1 MGSEMCIRDSFP
13 AIDILGGRCV
23 RLLQGDYGQET
34 AYGNDPVA
42 QAQAFQDAGATWVHV
57 VDLDAARTGD
67 PVNRQVVAEVA
78 ATLDVPVQAGG
89 GVRTL
94 NDART
99 LFDAGVSRV
108 VMGTAAIENPNLVDE
123 VAGLGRVAVGLDI
136 RGEEVAVR
144 GWTKGSGLLLN
155 DALERFSI
163 RSTDAFVITQIERD
177 GTLQGPDLA
186 GLAAAL
192 AATEVDVVA
201 SGGVGRPSDL
211 NDLADLVVAGRRLAG
226 IVLGRALYEGTVDLA
241 TAIRALRDH

>member
-1 MGSEMCIRDSFP
+1 MTTSPVLFP

-23 RLLQGDYGQET
+23 RLLQGDYEQET

-42 QAQAFQDAGATWVHV
+42 QAEAFQDAGATWVHV

-67 PVNRQVVAEVA
+67 PVNHQVVAEVA

-108 VMGTAAIENPNLVDE
+108 VMGTAAIENPDLVDE

-163 RSTDAFVITQIERD
+163 PSTDAFVITQIERD

-226 IVLGRALYEGTVDLA
+226 VVLGRALYEGTVDLA
-241 TAIRALRDH
+241 TAIQTLRDH

>member
-1 MGSEMCIRDSFP
+1 MTTSPVLFP

-67 PVNRQVVAEVA
+67 PLNRQVVAEVA

>member
-1 MGSEMCIRDSFP
+1 MTTAPALFP

-34 AYGNDPVA
+34 VYGNDPAA
-42 QAQAFQDAGATWVHV
+42 QARAFQDAGATWVHV

-94 NDART
+94 DDART

-108 VMGTAAIENPNLVDE
+108 VMGTAAIEDPELVDQ
-123 VAGLGRVAVGLDI
+123 VADLGRVAVGLDI

-144 GWTKGSGLLLN
+144 GWTEGTGLLLT
-155 DALERFSI
+155 DAFERFSN
-163 RSTDAFVITQIERD
+163 RGTDAFVITQIERD
-177 GTLQGPDLA
+177 GTLQGPDLE
-186 GLAAAL
+186 GLTAAL
-192 AATEVDVVA
+192 ATTGVDVVA

-211 NDLADLVVAGRRLAG
+211 KDLADLAVAGRRLAG
-226 IVLGRALYEGTVDLA
+226 IILGRALYEGTVDLA
-241 TAIRALRDH
+241 AAIQTLKER

>member
-1 MGSEMCIRDSFP
+1 MTTAPALFP

-34 AYGNDPVA
+34 VYGNDPAA
-42 QAQAFQDAGATWVHV
+42 QARAFQDAGATWVHI

-67 PVNRQVVAEVA
+67 PVNRPLVAEVA

-94 NDART
+94 DDART
-99 LFDAGVSRV
+99 LFDVGVSRV
-108 VMGTAAIENPNLVDE
+108 VMGTAAIEDPELVDQ
-123 VAGLGRVAVGLDI
+123 VADLGRVAVGLDI

-144 GWTKGSGLLLN
+144 GWTEGTGLLLT
-155 DALERFSI
+155 DAFERFSN
-163 RSTDAFVITQIERD
+163 RGTDAFVITQIERD
-177 GTLQGPDLA
+177 GTLQGPDLE

-192 AATEVDVVA
+192 ATTGVDVVA

-211 NDLADLVVAGRRLAG
+211 KDLADLAVAGRRLAG
-226 IVLGRALYEGTVDLA
+226 IILGRALYEGTVDLA
-241 TAIRALRDH
+241 AAIQTLKER

>member
-1 MGSEMCIRDSFP
+1 MTTSPVLFA

-89 GVRTL
+89 GVRTI
-94 NDART
+94 NDSRT

>member
-1 MGSEMCIRDSFP
+1 MTTAPALFP

-34 AYGNDPVA
+34 VYGNDPAA
-42 QAQAFQDAGATWVHV
+42 QARAFQDAGATWVHV

-94 NDART
+94 DDART

-108 VMGTAAIENPNLVDE
+108 VMGTAAIEDPDLVDQ
-123 VAGLGRVAVGLDI
+123 VADLGRVAVGLDI

-144 GWTKGSGLLLN
+144 GWTEGTGLLLT
-155 DALERFSI
+155 DAFERFSN
-163 RSTDAFVITQIERD
+163 RGTDAFVITQIERD
-177 GTLQGPDLA
+177 GTLQGPDLE
-186 GLAAAL
+186 GLTAAL
-192 AATEVDVVA
+192 ATTGVDVVA

-211 NDLADLVVAGRRLAG
+211 KDLADLAVAGRRLAG
-226 IVLGRALYEGTVDLA
+226 IILGRALYEGTVDLA
-241 TAIRALRDH
+241 AAIQTLKER

>member
-1 MGSEMCIRDSFP
+1 MTTAPALFP

-34 AYGNDPVA
+34 VYGKDPAA
-42 QAQAFQDAGATWVHV
+42 QARAFQDAGATWVHV

-67 PVNRQVVAEVA
+67 PVNRPVMAEVA

-94 NDART
+94 DDART

-108 VMGTAAIENPNLVDE
+108 VMGTAAIEDPELVDQ
-123 VAGLGRVAVGLDI
+123 VADLGRVAVGLDI

-144 GWTKGSGLLLN
+144 GWTEGTGLLLT
-155 DALERFSI
+155 DAFERFSN
-163 RSTDAFVITQIERD
+163 RGTDAFVITQIERD
-177 GTLQGPDLA
+177 GTLQGPDLE

-192 AATEVDVVA
+192 ATTEVDVVA

-211 NDLADLVVAGRRLAG
+211 KDLADLAVAGRRLAG
-226 IVLGRALYEGTVDLA
+226 IILGRALYEGTVDLA
-241 TAIRALRDH
+241 AAIQTLKER

>member
-1 MGSEMCIRDSFP
+1 MTSPVLFP

-42 QAQAFQDAGATWVHV
+42 QAEAFQEAGATWVHV

-94 NDART
+94 DDART

-144 GWTKGSGLLLN
+144 GWTRGSGLLLN

-177 GTLQGPDLA
+177 GTLQGPDLVA
-186 GLAAAL
+186 LAAAL
-192 AATEVDVVA
+192 AATEIDVVA

-211 NDLADLVVAGRRLAG
+211 ADLADLVVAGRRLAG

-241 TAIRALRDH
+241 TAIRTLRDH

>member
-1 MGSEMCIRDSFP
+1 VTTAPALFP

-34 AYGNDPVA
+34 VYGNDPAA
-42 QAQAFQDAGATWVHV
+42 QARAFQDAGATWVHV

-94 NDART
+94 DDART

-108 VMGTAAIENPNLVDE
+108 VMGTAAIEDPDLVDQ
-123 VAGLGRVAVGLDI
+123 VADLGRVAVGLDI

-144 GWTKGSGLLLN
+144 GWTEGTGLLLT
-155 DALERFSI
+155 DAFERFSN
-163 RSTDAFVITQIERD
+163 RGTDAFVITQIERD
-177 GTLQGPDLA
+177 GTLQGPDLE

-192 AATEVDVVA
+192 ATTGVDVVA

-211 NDLADLVVAGRRLAG
+211 KDLADLAVAGRRLAG
-226 IVLGRALYEGTVDLA
+226 IILGRALYEGTIDLA
-241 TAIRALRDH
+241 AAIQTLKER

>member
-1 MGSEMCIRDSFP
+1 MTTAPALFP

-34 AYGNDPVA
+34 VYGNDPAA
-42 QAQAFQDAGATWVHV
+42 QARAFQDAGATWVHV

-78 ATLDVPVQAGG
+78 ATLNVPVQAGG

-94 NDART
+94 DDART

-108 VMGTAAIENPNLVDE
+108 VMGTAAIEDPELVDQ
-123 VAGLGRVAVGLDI
+123 VADLGRVAVGLDI

-144 GWTKGSGLLLN
+144 GWTEGTGLLLT
-155 DALERFSI
+155 DAFERFSN
-163 RSTDAFVITQIERD
+163 RGTDAFVITQIERD
-177 GTLQGPDLA
+177 GTLQGPDLE

-192 AATEVDVVA
+192 ATTGVDVVA

-211 NDLADLVVAGRRLAG
+211 KDLADLAVAGRRLAG
-226 IVLGRALYEGTVDLA
+226 IILGRALYEGTVDLA
-241 TAIRALRDH
+241 AAIQTLKER

>member
-1 MGSEMCIRDSFP
+1 MTTAPALFP

-34 AYGNDPVA
+34 VYGNDPAA
-42 QAQAFQDAGATWVHV
+42 QARAFQDAGATWVHV

-94 NDART
+94 DDART

-108 VMGTAAIENPNLVDE
+108 VMGTAAIEDPELVDQ
-123 VAGLGRVAVGLDI
+123 VADLGRVAVGLDI

-144 GWTKGSGLLLN
+144 GWTEGTGLLLT
-155 DALERFSI
+155 DAFERFSN
-163 RSTDAFVITQIERD
+163 RGTDAFVITQIERD
-177 GTLQGPDLA
+177 GTLQGPDLE

-192 AATEVDVVA
+192 ATTGVDVVA

-211 NDLADLVVAGRRLAG
+211 KDLADLAVAGRRLAG
-226 IVLGRALYEGTVDLA
+226 IILGRALYEGTVDLA
-241 TAIRALRDH
+241 AAIQTLKER

>member
-1 MGSEMCIRDSFP
+1 MTTAPALFP

-34 AYGNDPVA
+34 VYGNDPAA
-42 QAQAFQDAGATWVHV
+42 QARAFQDAGATWVHV

-67 PVNRQVVAEVA
+67 PVNRPVVAEVA

-94 NDART
+94 DDART

-108 VMGTAAIENPNLVDE
+108 VMGTAAIEDPELVDQ
-123 VAGLGRVAVGLDI
+123 VADLGRVAVGLDI

-144 GWTKGSGLLLN
+144 GWTEGTGLLLT
-155 DALERFSI
+155 DAFERFSN
-163 RSTDAFVITQIERD
+163 RGTDAFVITQIERD
-177 GTLQGPDLA
+177 GTLQGPDLG

-192 AATEVDVVA
+192 ASTEVDVVA

-211 NDLADLVVAGRRLAG
+211 KDLADLAVAGRRLAG
-226 IVLGRALYEGTVDLA
+226 IILGRALYEGTVDLA
-241 TAIRALRDH
+241 AAIQTLKER

>member
-1 MGSEMCIRDSFP
+1 MLFP

-94 NDART
+94 DDART

>member
-1 MGSEMCIRDSFP
+1 MTTSPVLFP
-13 AIDILGGRCV
+13 AIDILGGRCG
-23 RLLQGDYGQET
+23 RLLHGDYGQET

>member
-1 MGSEMCIRDSFP
+1 VTTSPVLFP

-108 VMGTAAIENPNLVDE
+108 VMGTAAIENPDLVDE
-123 VAGLGRVAVGLDI
+123 VADLGRVAVGLDI

>member
-1 MGSEMCIRDSFP
+1 MTTAPALFP

-34 AYGNDPVA
+34 VYGNDPAA
-42 QAQAFQDAGATWVHV
+42 QARAFQDAGATWVHI

-67 PVNRQVVAEVA
+67 PVNRPLVAEVA

-94 NDART
+94 DDART

-108 VMGTAAIENPNLVDE
+108 VMGTAAIEDPELVDQ
-123 VAGLGRVAVGLDI
+123 VADLGRVAVGLDI

-144 GWTKGSGLLLN
+144 GWTEGTGLLLT
-155 DALERFSI
+155 DAFERFSN
-163 RSTDAFVITQIERD
+163 RGTDAFVITQIERD
-177 GTLQGPDLA
+177 GTLQGPDLE

-192 AATEVDVVA
+192 ATTGVDVVA

-211 NDLADLVVAGRRLAG
+211 KDLADLAVAGRRLAG
-226 IVLGRALYEGTVDLA
+226 IILGRALYEGTVDLA
-241 TAIRALRDH
+241 AAIQTLKER

>member
-1 MGSEMCIRDSFP
+1 MTTAPALFP
-13 AIDILGGRCV
+13 AIDIRGGRCV

-34 AYGNDPVA
+34 VYGNDPAA
-42 QAQAFQDAGATWVHV
+42 QARAFQDAGATWVHV

-94 NDART
+94 DDART

-108 VMGTAAIENPNLVDE
+108 VMGTAAIEDPDLVDQ
-123 VAGLGRVAVGLDI
+123 VADLGRVAVGLDI

-144 GWTKGSGLLLN
+144 GWTEGTGLLLT
-155 DALERFSI
+155 DAFERFSN
-163 RSTDAFVITQIERD
+163 RGTDAFVITQIERD
-177 GTLQGPDLA
+177 GTLQGPDLE

-192 AATEVDVVA
+192 ATTGVDVVA

-211 NDLADLVVAGRRLAG
+211 KDLADLAVAGRRLAG
-226 IVLGRALYEGTVDLA
+226 IILGRALYEGTIDLA
-241 TAIRALRDH
+241 AAIQTLKER

>member
-1 MGSEMCIRDSFP
+1 MD
-13 AIDILGGRCV
+13 
-23 RLLQGDYGQET
+23 
-34 AYGNDPVA
+34 
-42 QAQAFQDAGATWVHV
+42 
-57 VDLDAARTGD
+57 
-67 PVNRQVVAEVA
+67 
-78 ATLDVPVQAGG
+78 
-89 GVRTL
+89 
-94 NDART
+94 DART

>member
-1 MGSEMCIRDSFP
+1 MTTAPALFP

-34 AYGNDPVA
+34 VYGKDPAA
-42 QAQAFQDAGATWVHV
+42 QARAFQDAGATWVHV

-67 PVNRQVVAEVA
+67 PVNRPVVAEVA

-94 NDART
+94 DDART

-108 VMGTAAIENPNLVDE
+108 VMGTAAIEDPDLVDQ
-123 VAGLGRVAVGLDI
+123 VADLGRVAVGLDI

-144 GWTKGSGLLLN
+144 GWTEGTGLLLT
-155 DALERFSI
+155 DAFERFSN
-163 RSTDAFVITQIERD
+163 RGTDAFVITQIERD
-177 GTLQGPDLA
+177 GTLQGPDLE

-192 AATEVDVVA
+192 ATTGVDVVA

-211 NDLADLVVAGRRLAG
+211 KDLADLAVAGRRLAG
-226 IVLGRALYEGTVDLA
+226 IILGRALYEGTVDLA
-241 TAIRALRDH
+241 AAIQTLKER

>member
-1 MGSEMCIRDSFP
+1 MTTAPALFP

-34 AYGNDPVA
+34 VYGNDPAA
-42 QAQAFQDAGATWVHV
+42 QARAFQDAGATWVHI

-67 PVNRQVVAEVA
+67 PVNRPVVAEVA

-94 NDART
+94 DDART

-108 VMGTAAIENPNLVDE
+108 VMGTAAIEDPDLVDQ
-123 VAGLGRVAVGLDI
+123 VADLGRVAVGLDI

-144 GWTKGSGLLLN
+144 GWTEGTGLLLT
-155 DALERFSI
+155 DAFERFSN
-163 RSTDAFVITQIERD
+163 RGTDAFVITQIERD
-177 GTLQGPDLA
+177 GTLQGPDLE

-192 AATEVDVVA
+192 ATTGVDVVA

-211 NDLADLVVAGRRLAG
+211 KDLADLAVAGRRLAG
-226 IVLGRALYEGTVDLA
+226 IILGRALYEGTVDLA
-241 TAIRALRDH
+241 AAIQTLKER

>member
-1 MGSEMCIRDSFP
+1 VTTAPALFP

-34 AYGNDPVA
+34 VYGNDPAA
-42 QAQAFQDAGATWVHV
+42 QARAFQDAGATWVHV

-94 NDART
+94 DDART

-108 VMGTAAIENPNLVDE
+108 VMGTAAIEDPELVDQ
-123 VAGLGRVAVGLDI
+123 VADLGRVAVGLDI

-144 GWTKGSGLLLN
+144 GWTEGTGLLLT
-155 DALERFSI
+155 DAFERFSN
-163 RSTDAFVITQIERD
+163 RGTDAFVITQIERD
-177 GTLQGPDLA
+177 GTLQGPDLE

-192 AATEVDVVA
+192 ATTGVDVVA

-211 NDLADLVVAGRRLAG
+211 KDLADLAVAGRRLAG
-226 IVLGRALYEGTVDLA
+226 IILGRALYEGTVDLA
-241 TAIRALRDH
+241 AAIQTLKER

>member
-1 MGSEMCIRDSFP
+1 VTTSPVLFP

-201 SGGVGRPSDL
+201 SGGVGRLSDL

>member
-1 MGSEMCIRDSFP
+1 MTTSPVLFP

-89 GVRTL
+89 GVRTP

>member
-1 MGSEMCIRDSFP
+1 MTTAPALFP

-34 AYGNDPVA
+34 VYGKDPAA
-42 QAQAFQDAGATWVHV
+42 QARAFQDAGATWVHV

-67 PVNRQVVAEVA
+67 PVNRPVVAEVA

-94 NDART
+94 DDART

-108 VMGTAAIENPNLVDE
+108 VMGTAAIEDPELVDQ
-123 VAGLGRVAVGLDI
+123 VADLGRVAVGLDI

-144 GWTKGSGLLLN
+144 GWTEGTGLLLT
-155 DALERFSI
+155 DAFERFSN
-163 RSTDAFVITQIERD
+163 RGTDAFVITQIERD
-177 GTLQGPDLA
+177 GTLQGPDLE

-192 AATEVDVVA
+192 ATTGVDVVA

-211 NDLADLVVAGRRLAG
+211 KDLADLAVAGRRLAG
-226 IVLGRALYEGTVDLA
+226 IILGRALYEGTVDLA
-241 TAIRALRDH
+241 AAIQTLKER

>member
-1 MGSEMCIRDSFP
+1 MTTAPTLFP

-34 AYGNDPVA
+34 VYGNDPAA
-42 QAQAFQDAGATWVHV
+42 QARAFQDAGATWVHV

-67 PVNRQVVAEVA
+67 PVNRPVVAEVA

-94 NDART
+94 DDART

-108 VMGTAAIENPNLVDE
+108 VMGTAAIEDPDLVDQ
-123 VAGLGRVAVGLDI
+123 VADLGRVAVGLDI

-144 GWTKGSGLLLN
+144 GWTEGTGLLLT
-155 DALERFSI
+155 DAFERFSN
-163 RSTDAFVITQIERD
+163 RGTDAFVITQIERD
-177 GTLQGPDLA
+177 GTLQGPDLE

-192 AATEVDVVA
+192 ATTEVDVVA

-211 NDLADLVVAGRRLAG
+211 TDLADLAVAGRRLAG
-226 IVLGRALYEGTVDLA
+226 IILGRALYEGTIDLA
-241 TAIRALRDH
+241 AAIQTLKER

>member
-1 MGSEMCIRDSFP
+1 MTTSPVLFP

-42 QAQAFQDAGATWVHV
+42 QAQTFQDAGATWVHV

>member
-1 MGSEMCIRDSFP
+1 MTTAPALFP

-34 AYGNDPVA
+34 VYGNDPVA
-42 QAQAFQDAGATWVHV
+42 QARAFQDAGATWVHI

-67 PVNRQVVAEVA
+67 PVNRPVMAEVA

-94 NDART
+94 DDART

-108 VMGTAAIENPNLVDE
+108 VMGTAAIEDPELVDQ
-123 VAGLGRVAVGLDI
+123 VADLGRVAVGLDI

-144 GWTKGSGLLLN
+144 GWTEGTGLLLT
-155 DALERFSI
+155 DAFERFSN
-163 RSTDAFVITQIERD
+163 RGTDAFVITQIERD
-177 GTLQGPDLA
+177 GTLQGPDLE

-192 AATEVDVVA
+192 ATTGVDVVA

-211 NDLADLVVAGRRLAG
+211 KDLADLAVAGRRLAG
-226 IVLGRALYEGTVDLA
+226 IILGRALYEGTVDLA
-241 TAIRALRDH
+241 AAIQTLKER

>member
-1 MGSEMCIRDSFP
+1 VTTAPALFP

-34 AYGNDPVA
+34 VYGNDPVA
-42 QAQAFQDAGATWVHV
+42 QARAFQDAGATWVHI

-67 PVNRQVVAEVA
+67 PVNRPVVAEVA

-94 NDART
+94 DDART

-108 VMGTAAIENPNLVDE
+108 VMGTAAIEDPDLVDQ
-123 VAGLGRVAVGLDI
+123 VADLGRVAVGLDI

-144 GWTKGSGLLLN
+144 GWTEGTGLLLT
-155 DALERFSI
+155 DAFERFSN
-163 RSTDAFVITQIERD
+163 RGTDAFVITQIERD
-177 GTLQGPDLA
+177 GTLQGPDLE

-192 AATEVDVVA
+192 ATTGVDVVA

-211 NDLADLVVAGRRLAG
+211 KDLADLAVAGRRLAG
-226 IVLGRALYEGTVDLA
+226 IILGRALYEGTVDLA
-241 TAIRALRDH
+241 AAIQTLKER

>member
-1 MGSEMCIRDSFP
+1 MTTAPALFP

-34 AYGNDPVA
+34 VYGNDPAA
-42 QAQAFQDAGATWVHV
+42 QARAFQDAGATWVHV

-67 PVNRQVVAEVA
+67 PVNRQVVAEVV

-94 NDART
+94 DDART

-108 VMGTAAIENPNLVDE
+108 VMGTAAIEDPELVDQ
-123 VAGLGRVAVGLDI
+123 VADLGRVAVGLDI

-144 GWTKGSGLLLN
+144 GWTEGTGLLLT
-155 DALERFSI
+155 DAFERFSN
-163 RSTDAFVITQIERD
+163 RGTDAFVITQIERD
-177 GTLQGPDLA
+177 GTLQGPDLE

-192 AATEVDVVA
+192 ATTGVDVVA

-211 NDLADLVVAGRRLAG
+211 KDLADLAVAGRRLAG
-226 IVLGRALYEGTVDLA
+226 IILGRALYEGTVDLA
-241 TAIRALRDH
+241 AAIQTLKER

>member
-1 MGSEMCIRDSFP
+1 MTTSPVLFP

-201 SGGVGRPSDL
+201 SGGVGCPSDL

>member
-1 MGSEMCIRDSFP
+1 MTTVPALFP

-23 RLLQGDYGQET
+23 RLFQGHYEQET
-34 AYGNDPVA
+34 VYANNPAA
-42 QAQAFQDAGATWVHV
+42 QARAFQDAGATWVHV

-78 ATLDVPVQAGG
+78 AALDVPVQAGG

-108 VMGTAAIENPNLVDE
+108 VMGTAAIENPDLVDE

-163 RSTDAFVITQIERD
+163 RSTDAFVITQSERD
-177 GTLQGPDLA
+177 GTLQGPDLV

-226 IVLGRALYEGTVDLA
+226 VVLGRALYEGTVDLA
-241 TAIRALRDH
+241 TAIRALRVH

>member
-1 MGSEMCIRDSFP
+1 MTTAPALFP

-34 AYGNDPVA
+34 VYGNDPVA
-42 QAQAFQDAGATWVHV
+42 QARAFQDAGATWVHV

-67 PVNRQVVAEVA
+67 PVNRPVVAEVA

-94 NDART
+94 DDART

-108 VMGTAAIENPNLVDE
+108 VMGTAAIEDPELVDQ
-123 VAGLGRVAVGLDI
+123 VADLGRVAVGLDI

-144 GWTKGSGLLLN
+144 GWTEGTGLLLT
-155 DALERFSI
+155 DAFERFSN
-163 RSTDAFVITQIERD
+163 RGTDAFVITQIERD
-177 GTLQGPDLA
+177 GTLQGPDLE

-192 AATEVDVVA
+192 ATTGVDVVA

-211 NDLADLVVAGRRLAG
+211 KDLADLAVAGRRLAG
-226 IVLGRALYEGTVDLA
+226 IILGRALYEGTVDLA
-241 TAIRALRDH
+241 AAIQTLKER

>member
-1 MGSEMCIRDSFP
+1 MTSPVLFP

-23 RLLQGDYGQET
+23 RLLQGDYEQET

-42 QAQAFQDAGATWVHV
+42 QAEAFQDAGATWVHV

-67 PVNRQVVAEVA
+67 PVNHQVVAEVA

-226 IVLGRALYEGTVDLA
+226 VVLGRALYEGTVDLA
-241 TAIRALRDH
+241 TAIQTLRDH